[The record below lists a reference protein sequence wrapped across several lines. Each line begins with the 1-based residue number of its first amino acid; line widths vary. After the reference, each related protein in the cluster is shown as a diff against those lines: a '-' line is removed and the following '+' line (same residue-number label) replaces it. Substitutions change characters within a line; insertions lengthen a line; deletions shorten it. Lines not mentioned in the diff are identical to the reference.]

1 MIKANHHWLYTRFFD
16 WYVPFIMKKDFR
28 EIHLEG
34 EWQKSNKASLI
45 IGNHISWW
53 DGFWALYL
61 NNRLLHKRFH
71 AMMLEEQLAPRKFL
85 NKAGAFSIDPG
96 SRSVIES
103 INYCAQ
109 LLSDSNNCVTLYPQG
124 KIASVTSPVFNFEKG
139 VEKILAKSDPIQI
152 LLYVAFI
159 DYFSDRKPGLYLY
172 ISEIEYFKYSSAEL
186 GEKYKQFYNE
196 SKNKQALLTR

>member
-28 EIHLEG
+28 EIVLEG

-45 IGNHISWW
+45 IGNHFSWW

-61 NNRLLHKRFH
+61 NKKLLQKRFH
-71 AMMLEEQLAPRKFL
+71 AMMLEKQLAPREFL

-96 SRSVIES
+96 SRSVMES

-109 LLSDSNNCVTLYPQG
+109 LLDNPDNCVTLYPQG
-124 KIASVTSPVFNFEKG
+124 KISSMTSPLFGFEKG
-139 VEKILAKSDPIQI
+139 IEKILAKSKPIQI
-152 LLYVAFI
+152 LFYVAFI
-159 DYFSDRKPGLYLY
+159 DYFSVRKPSLYLY
-172 ISEIEYFKYSSAEL
+172 ISEIDYLKYSTAEL
-186 GEKYKQFYNE
+186 GDKYRQFYNE
-196 SKNKQALLTR
+196 SKKKQALKAQ